1 MLEIDERCQR
11 IMNLITPQHKSAYKY
26 MDLVHRTIHRLFEA
40 EDLLLK
46 VGERVG
52 LETTGDDL
60 DRTAKWVGITR
71 RVEFENLDFFSWNV
85 PGLGWNEVNWKQAN
99 VNSNTTTLLSDDDF
113 LPLIKLKILQNHWDG
128 SIPQA

>member
-11 IMNLITPQHKSAYKY
+11 IMNLITPQHKGAYKY

-40 EDLLLK
+40 EELLLK

-99 VNSNTTTLLSDDDF
+99 VNSNTTTLS
-113 LPLIKLKILQNHWDG
+113 
-128 SIPQA
+128 